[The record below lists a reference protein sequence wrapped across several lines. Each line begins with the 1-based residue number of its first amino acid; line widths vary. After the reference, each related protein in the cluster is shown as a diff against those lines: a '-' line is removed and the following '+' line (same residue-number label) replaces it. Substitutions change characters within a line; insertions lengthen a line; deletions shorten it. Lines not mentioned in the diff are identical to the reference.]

1 MARTGA
7 SITGFRRRVSRPAI
21 WAGVIALAP
30 AVATYV
36 VNSIDR
42 VRGAKPDHIKRQIE
56 HLYGP
61 SIR

>member
-36 VNSIDR
+36 DNSIDR
-42 VRGAKPDHIKRQIE
+42 VRVAKLNHVNRQIE
-56 HLYGP
+56 HCTGP
-61 SIR
+61 SMR